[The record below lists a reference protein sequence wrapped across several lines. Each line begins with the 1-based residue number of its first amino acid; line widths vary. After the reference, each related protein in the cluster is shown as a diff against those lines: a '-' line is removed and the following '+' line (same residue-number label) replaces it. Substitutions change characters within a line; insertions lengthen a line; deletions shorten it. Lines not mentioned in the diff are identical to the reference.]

1 MAAMTLKEKGHDTLQ
16 RYGVS
21 RKAEVAHEM
30 SKKRQCG
37 ENG

>member
-21 RKAEVAHEM
+21 RKSEVAYIM
-30 SKKRQCG
+30 SKEKQCG